1 MITTFARLIV
11 RRRRLVL
18 LGTAAVLVVFGVLAG
33 GTFGVLKGGGFDDPN
48 SDSSQARALID
59 SQFGGQT
66 NLAFL
71 ATPTD
76 GNLDATDVASAATAA
91 VDRLKAEK
99 GVDNVVSYWTE
110 HVPSLAS
117 RDGHAG
123 LIAAHVS
130 GDEDQAAKTAT
141 AVIKDV
147 ATDHGPV
154 RIQAGGQLGVNDDV
168 TTQIAKDL
176 ALAESIAVPLTLLL
190 LLLAFGSAVAALL
203 PLGVGLAA
211 VLGTFAVLDVLG
223 HMTSVSTYS
232 INLTTA
238 MGLGLAIDY
247 SLLIVSRFREELADG
262 RDTEAAM
269 VRTLQ
274 TAGRTVVFSAATVA
288 VALGAML
295 VFPLYFLRSFAYAGI
310 GVVVVAMLAAV
321 VSLPALLAVLGP
333 RVNAGRLPRRRPVVS
348 ASQESS
354 FWRRVASG
362 VMRRPIASA
371 VPVIALL
378 LLVGIP
384 FLSIT
389 FATPDDRV
397 LPTSHS
403 SRQVGDALR
412 TDFDVSA
419 DAATY
424 AVVSGSPASRA
435 VDGYAARVS
444 QLPHVVSVQYAGGTW
459 TDGARGGQPD
469 AARFT
474 RPGGQY
480 LLINGPADSSSTASQ
495 DLVGAVR
502 DVPPPTGTQV
512 HVGGAPAELVDSKAA
527 IASGLPLAALW
538 IALSTFILLFLFT
551 GSVVLPIK
559 ALILNVLSLSA
570 VFGVIV
576 WIFQEGH
583 FSGVLGFTPGP
594 INTSMP
600 VLLFCIAFGLSMDY
614 EVFLLSR
621 VKELHDSGMSNGDA
635 VAEGLART
643 GRIVTTAAALL
654 SVTFLAFAT
663 SSVSFLKLFGIGT
676 ALAILLD
683 ATLVRGV
690 LVPSFMR
697 LAGDWNWWAPKPLA
711 RLHRRIGLS
720 EAAPAGT
727 HRPSRKIEVGV

>member
-1 MITTFARLIV
+1 MLTTLARLIV

-18 LGTAAVLVVFGVLAG
+18 FATAAVIVVFAALSA
-33 GTFGVLKGGGFDDPN
+33 GTFGVLKGGGFDDPH

-66 NLAFL
+66 NLVFL
-71 ATPTD
+71 ATPQGGD
-76 GNLDATDVASAATAA
+76 LDAPDVVTAATSA
-91 VDRLKAEK
+91 VSRLKAEK

-110 HVPSLAS
+110 HVPALAS
-117 RDGHAG
+117 RDHRAG
-123 LIAAHVS
+123 LITAHVT
-130 GDEDQAAKTAT
+130 GNEDQAAKTAT

-147 ATDHGPV
+147 ATDDGSL
-154 RIQAGGQLGVNDDV
+154 RIQAGGELGVNDDV

-190 LLLAFGSAVAALL
+190 LLLAFGSVVAALL
-203 PLGVGLAA
+203 PLGVGLIA

-223 HMTSVSTYS
+223 HATSVSIYS

-262 RDTEAAM
+262 HDTEDAV

-310 GVVVVAMLAAV
+310 GVVLVAMLAAV
-321 VSLPALLAVLGP
+321 VSLPALLATLGP
-333 RVNAGRLPRRRPVVS
+333 RVNAGRLRRRRPVVS
-348 ASQESS
+348 ASAESS
-354 FWRRVASG
+354 FWRRVAGG
-362 VMRRPIASA
+362 VMRRPIATA

-378 LLVGIP
+378 LLIGIP
-384 FLSIT
+384 FLSIA

-397 LPTSHS
+397 LPTSHA

-412 TDFDVSA
+412 SDFDASA
-419 DAATY
+419 AAATY
-424 AVVSGSPASRA
+424 AVLSGTPDQSS
-435 VDGYAARVS
+435 VDDYSARIS
-444 QLPHVVSVQYAGGTW
+444 LLPQVISVQSAGGVW
-459 TDGARGGQPD
+459 THGARSGQAD
-469 AARFT
+469 AAHFT
-474 RPGGQY
+474 RPGVQY
-480 LLINGPADSSSTASQ
+480 LLVNGPADSSSTESQ
-495 DLVGAVR
+495 QLVGAVR
-502 DVPPPTGTQV
+502 GVPAPAGTEV
-512 HVGGAPAELVDSKAA
+512 RVGGAPAELVDSKAA
-527 IASGLPLAALW
+527 IAAGLPLAALW

-576 WIFQEGH
+576 WLFQEGH
-583 FSGVLGFTPGP
+583 LSGVLGFTPGP

-621 VKELHDSGMSNGDA
+621 VKELHDSGMSNTEA

-683 ATLVRGV
+683 ATLIRVV

-697 LAGDWNWWAPKPLA
+697 LAGEWNWWAPRPLA

-720 EAAPAGT
+720 EAATA
-727 HRPSRKIEVGV
+727 EGVA

>member
-1 MITTFARLIV
+1 MLTTLAHLIV

-18 LGTAAVLVVFGVLAG
+18 LGTAAVLVLFGVLAG
-33 GTFGVLKGGGFDDPN
+33 GTFGVLKGGGFDDPK

-66 NLAFL
+66 NLVFL
-71 ATPTD
+71 ATPTG
-76 GNLDATDVASAATAA
+76 GNLDATDVGAAATAA

-117 RDGHAG
+117 RDHHAG
-123 LIAAHVS
+123 LITAHVS

-147 ATDHGPV
+147 ATDAAPL

-223 HMTSVSTYS
+223 HITSVSTYS

-310 GVVVVAMLAAV
+310 GVVLVAMLAAV
-321 VSLPALLAVLGP
+321 VSLPALLAFLGP
-333 RVNAGRLPRRRPVVS
+333 RVNAGRLFRRRPVVS

-354 FWRRVASG
+354 FWRGVASG

-384 FLSIT
+384 FLSIA

-412 TDFDVSA
+412 ADFDVSA
-419 DAATY
+419 AAATY
-424 AVVSGSPASRA
+424 AVISGSPASSA

-459 TDGARGGQPD
+459 TDGARAGQQE

-474 RPGGQY
+474 RPGGGQY
-480 LLINGPADSSSTASQ
+480 LLIYGPADSSSTASQ

-502 DVPPPTGTQV
+502 DVPAPTGTEV

-621 VKELHDSGMSNGDA
+621 VKELHDSGMDNTEA

-683 ATLVRGV
+683 ATLIRGV

-697 LAGDWNWWAPKPLA
+697 LAGEWNWWAPKPLA
-711 RLHRRIGLS
+711 RLHRRIGFS
-720 EAAPAGT
+720 EAAPAESAAQPAHAMT
-727 HRPSRKIEVGV
+727 

>member
-1 MITTFARLIV
+1 MLTTLAHLIF

-18 LGTAAVLVVFGVLAG
+18 LGTAAVIVMFGVLAG

-48 SDSSQARALID
+48 SDSSQARTLID

-66 NLAFL
+66 NLVFL

-76 GNLDATDVASAATAA
+76 GNLDTSGVVAAATAA

-117 RDGHAG
+117 RDRRAG
-123 LIAAHVS
+123 LITAHVS

-147 ATDHGPV
+147 ATEDGPL
-154 RIQAGGQLGVNDDV
+154 RIQAGGQLGANDDV

-203 PLGVGLAA
+203 PLGVGLIA

-247 SLLIVSRFREELADG
+247 SLLIVSRFREEVADG
-262 RDTEAAM
+262 RDTETAVA
-269 VRTLQ
+269 RTLQ

-310 GVVVVAMLAAV
+310 GVVLVAMLAAV

-333 RVNAGRLPRRRPVVS
+333 RVNAGRLRRRPVGS

-354 FWRRVASG
+354 FWRRVAEG

-378 LLVGIP
+378 LLLGIP

-419 DAATY
+419 GAATY
-424 AVVSGSPASRA
+424 AVITGPVASSAIDR
-435 VDGYAARVS
+435 YAMQVS
-444 QLPHVVSVQYAGGTW
+444 QLPDVVSVQYAGGTW
-459 TDGARGGQPD
+459 TDGARGGPTD

-474 RPGGQY
+474 RPGVQY

-495 DLVGAVR
+495 NLVGAVR
-502 DVPPPTGTQV
+502 DVPAPTRTEV

-527 IASGLPLAALW
+527 IAAGLPLAALW

-559 ALILNVLSLSA
+559 ALILNVLGLSA

-576 WIFQEGH
+576 WIFQQGH
-583 FSGVLGFTPGP
+583 LSGVLGFTPGP

-621 VKELHDSGMSNGDA
+621 IKELHDSGMSNTDA

-676 ALAILLD
+676 AVAILLD
-683 ATLVRGV
+683 ATLIRGV

-711 RLHRRIGLS
+711 RLHRRIGIS
-720 EAAPAGT
+720 EAAPAT
-727 HRPSRKIEVGV
+727 STVT

>member
-1 MITTFARLIV
+1 MLTTLARLIV

-18 LGTAAVLVVFGVLAG
+18 LGTAAVIVVFGVLAG

-48 SDSSQARALID
+48 SDSSQARTSID
-59 SQFGGQT
+59 SQFGGQA
-66 NLAFL
+66 NLVFL
-71 ATPTD
+71 ATPTER
-76 GNLDATDVASAATAA
+76 NLDASGVVTAATAA

-117 RDGHAG
+117 RDRRAG
-123 LIAAHVS
+123 LITAHVS

-147 ATDHGPV
+147 ATDDGPL
-154 RIQAGGQLGVNDDV
+154 RIQAGGQLGANDDV

-203 PLGVGLAA
+203 PLGVGLIA
-211 VLGTFAVLDVLG
+211 VLGTFAVLDALG
-223 HMTSVSTYS
+223 HITSVSTYS

-247 SLLIVSRFREELADG
+247 SLLIVSRFREEVADG
-262 RDTEAAM
+262 RDTEDAV

-310 GVVVVAMLAAV
+310 GVVLVAMLAAV

-333 RVNAGRLPRRRPVVS
+333 RVNAGRLRRRRPVVS
-348 ASQESS
+348 ASQDSS
-354 FWRRVASG
+354 FWRGVAGG

-378 LLVGIP
+378 LLIGIP

-412 TDFDVSA
+412 ADFDVSA

-424 AVVSGSPASRA
+424 AVINGTPEES
-435 VDGYAARVS
+435 DIDNFAAQIS
-444 QLPHVVSVQYAGGTW
+444 KLPNVVSVQYAVGTW
-459 TDGARGGQPD
+459 TDGVSGGQPET
-469 AARFT
+469 ARFT
-474 RPGGQY
+474 RPGVQY

-502 DVPPPTGTQV
+502 DLPVPSGTEV

-576 WIFQEGH
+576 WIFQQGH
-583 FSGVLGFTPGP
+583 LSGVLGFTPGP

-621 VKELHDSGMSNGDA
+621 IKELHDSGMSNTEA

-683 ATLVRGV
+683 ATLIRGV

-697 LAGDWNWWAPKPLA
+697 LAGDWNWWAPQPLA
-711 RLHRRIGLS
+711 RLHTRIGLS
-720 EAAPAGT
+720 EAAPAT
-727 HRPSRKIEVGV
+727 STVS